1 MDINKKVID
10 SHNITEVLGLR
21 SDIFGQIIESLKG
34 KIKTENFYQES
45 FLKWKQIFTN
55 IYGYEISSDLFL
67 KHTYFT
73 HVLKIIFISKF
84 YKGLNFEEFYKE
96 YLKNN
101 VRQIFEYDFFFWT
114 KFDKVNVKKIYDM
127 FHNLKFAKEDLF
139 TNLYQQI
146 FLSDIRHRIGEFF
159 TPSNL
164 VQKML
169 DSSYKFGLKVL
180 DPSCG
185 SGNFII
191 NIIIKI
197 LGSKESIKSKIK
209 AISEVFGFDINP
221 LAVMTVRVNISL
233 LLIEYFKDNYLLT
246 NFNIFLIDSLFPELY
261 ERDFNDDFNNL
272 YNSFDLVI
280 GNPPWITY
288 KDLQNKSYQTKIR
301 NLANDLGIKPPSQ
314 YITHIELAS
323 IFFYSIAFK
332 FLKQHGT
339 VFFVMPKSVLNG
351 DHCHKFRAFS
361 IFNKNLEIWDFPKH
375 YFFNVNHICLKAEY
389 IGREN
394 SVLIQEKYP
403 IKTRL
408 YNNNLELIEKTFY
421 SSLKIEN
428 DGAKLLLPI
437 QELEVIYKLEESP
450 YKQKFFQG
458 ATLVPRTLVFFSKE
472 QKKDGYLIISSDLE
486 ILSRAKKQ
494 WEFRFKNKE
503 IEERFHF
510 KTFLNMD
517 MLPFYIKRKK
527 NVFLPVNENLDFD
540 LDFLNNYPKGLEF
553 YQEMDS
559 IYQTNK
565 KRTSKINTLIANL
578 NYWNKLKKQINNKCY
593 IVVYNAS
600 GSNLKSAVINNQKSK
615 LIIGSENYYYSTDL
629 ANEAYYLAAILNAP
643 ILSKYIK
650 LVKSSR
656 HIHKRPF
663 MFKIPLFDE
672 ENIIHR
678 KLAKKGEK
686 YHTIVQDLFLN
697 NPKIQSNKVRLII
710 NHKLMKLDKLAK
722 QLIFT

>member
-1 MDINKKVID
+1 MDANKDVID
-10 SHNITEVLGLR
+10 SQFITEVLGLR
-21 SDIFGQIIESLKG
+21 SDICIQTIKSLEEKS
-34 KIKTENFYQES
+34 KTENLYEQS
-45 FLKWKQIFTN
+45 LLTWKKFFTN
-55 IYGYEISSDLFL
+55 IYGYEITPDLFL

-73 HVLKIIFISKF
+73 FVLKTILISKL
-84 YKGLNFEEFYKE
+84 YKNLNFEEFYNKYNKINLE
-96 YLKNN
+96 
-101 VRQIFEYDFFFWT
+101 QIFEYNFFFWT
-114 KFDKVNVKKIYDM
+114 KFDKVILKKIYKI
-127 FHNLKFAKEDLF
+127 FQNLKYTKEDLF
-139 TNLYQQI
+139 SSLYQQI
-146 FLSDIRHRIGEFF
+146 FVPAIRHKIGEFF
-159 TPSNL
+159 TPSDL
-164 VQKML
+164 VQKMV
-169 DSSYKFGLKVL
+169 DDAYIVGSKVL

-185 SGNFII
+185 SGSF
-191 NIIIKI
+191 IIKI
-197 LGSKESIKSKIK
+197 LIKILDSKESIKSKAN
-209 AISEVFGFDINP
+209 AISKVCGFDINP
-221 LAVMTVRVNISL
+221 LAIMTTRVNISL
-233 LLIEYFKDNYLLT
+233 LLIEYFKNEDYAISNL
-246 NFNIFLIDSLFPELY
+246 NIILVDSLFPEHFAG
-261 ERDFNDDFNNL
+261 DFDNL

-301 NLANDLGIKPPSQ
+301 KLANDLGIKPPSQ

-323 IFFYSIAFK
+323 IFFYAIPFNFSTQNGK
-332 FLKQHGT
+332 

-361 IFNKNLEIWDFPKH
+361 IFNKNIEIWDFPKH

-403 IKTRL
+403 IKTKL
-408 YNNNLELIEKTFY
+408 YNNNLELLEETFY

-428 DGAKLLLPI
+428 DGAKLVFPI
-437 QELEVIYKLEESP
+437 RELEIINNLEDSP

-472 QKKDGYLIISSDLE
+472 QKKDGHLIISSDLE
-486 ILSRAKKQ
+486 ILSRVKRQ
-494 WEFRFKNKE
+494 WKFPFKNKE

-517 MLPFYIKRKK
+517 MLPFYIKHKK

-540 LDFLNNYPKGLEF
+540 LDFLKNYPKALGF
-553 YQEMDS
+553 YQEMDK

-565 KRTSKINTLIANL
+565 KKTSKIKTLFANL
-578 NYWNKLKKQINNKCY
+578 NYWNKLKKQIKNKCY

-600 GSNLKSAVINNQKSK
+600 GSNLKSTVINNQKSK

-629 ANEAYYLAAILNAP
+629 ANEAYYLSAILNAP

-710 NHKLMKLDKLAK
+710 NHKLMKLDKLTK
-722 QLIFT
+722 QLIFK